1 MDIPVSPE
9 LVLHHIFYN
18 RNLTKAY
25 ITALNSSEMYV
36 IDLGKFPYRLKP
48 IAMPNCKV
56 QENII
61 FSDDNETWYVTCMG
75 SENVIVG
82 NAILDTEIAVVEMPG
97 SYPHGIALHE
107 GIDRIIVAS
116 CVAPDFSGTGKTVEV
131 IEASTNKYLG
141 SILVSDGEATAP
153 VEVLFVP
160 ETDPPIAYV
169 TNMMEDTLWALTWES
184 MVETF
189 VAQKVFD
196 FGTLNAHVPLEIYF
210 NKEVDRLYVTTA
222 DPGMFHVFDISLG
235 ALEPVLIKSLPTA
248 GGAHH
253 VAFSPSEKRA
263 YVQNALLNLP
273 GMNDGTITVIDLQKL
288 VVEGSI
294 ETFKK
299 NGLAPNSITMLP
311 QWYHPAGH
319 FNNGP
324 YQE

>member
-1 MDIPVSPE
+1 
-9 LVLHHIFYN
+9 
-18 RNLTKAY
+18 
-25 ITALNSSEMYV
+25 
-36 IDLGKFPYRLKP
+36 
-48 IAMPNCKV
+48 
-56 QENII
+56 
-61 FSDDNETWYVTCMG
+61 
-75 SENVIVG
+75 
-82 NAILDTEIAVVEMPG
+82 
-97 SYPHGIALHE
+97 
-107 GIDRIIVAS
+107 
-116 CVAPDFSGTGKTVEV
+116 
-131 IEASTNKYLG
+131 
-141 SILVSDGEATAP
+141 
-153 VEVLFVP
+153 
-160 ETDPPIAYV
+160 
-169 TNMMEDTLWALTWES
+169 MMEDTLWALTWES

-273 GMNDGTITVIDLQKL
+273 GMNDGSITVIDLQKL